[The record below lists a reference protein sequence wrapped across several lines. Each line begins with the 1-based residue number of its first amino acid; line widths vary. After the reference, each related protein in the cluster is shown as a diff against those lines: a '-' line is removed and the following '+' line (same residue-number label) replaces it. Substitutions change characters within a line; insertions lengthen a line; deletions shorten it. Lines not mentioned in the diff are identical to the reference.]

1 MSCAVLIIMFAN
13 TRFFSYADRTEVFCS
28 RLPEK
33 GIVHV
38 PY

>member
-1 MSCAVLIIMFAN
+1 MSYVMLIIMFAN

-28 RLPEK
+28 RQLEE